1 MTKQLSI
8 TFTAQDRVSPVV
20 NRAMQSIGKMGTDA
34 LRVGRGM
41 AGAFGGVVSSLAS
54 VRGVVLGL
62 AGVLTGRAVLG
73 ALDGVAKRVDDIGR
87 SAARLGVSSATLSAY
102 DFIGRAA
109 GGGSFGAQDVTRA
122 QANAVAKLTE
132 AARLGTGE
140 GVVAARMLGARP
152 AELLDQFERTD
163 DFLGLFISKTQDL
176 SRGDQEVIARKLL
189 GESAGAMLP
198 TLNAGLAA
206 LERYRENAI
215 KLGVVYTP
223 ETIAR
228 VRVYSEAVANLSAA
242 WDGFKVRVLEAL
254 SGVLPQWINNAA
266 AFVAAIPKMVT
277 SAVETVRAALAGDA
291 DARYLLGEI
300 VVQVYAL
307 VGDVAREAV
316 RLAVAT
322 VVVGLRELPMLIIPV
337 GMELANA
344 LIVHP
349 VAAALKKIAEIAAYA
364 VPGYMSSAVSTQ
376 IAAVYGRMVDDGL
389 AAVDESVREFT
400 RARIAGLF
408 EGDVFAGLIDDSG
421 IDSLRARL
429 GIIGG
434 LADSVLGASDAI
446 AAVRPELAS
455 YGEILDQVRAS
466 QDKAAQSTGQAE
478 EQVRALRTSIGAL
491 YDEVANAKNLVVNA
505 LGGAINSFATGMADA
520 FVGLVTGAQSFGA
533 AMRDVLGGVLADL
546 GRVLLRAAILR
557 GLFGLFGAGN
567 LGGGSGTLFG
577 LPTSVVGINRGGLI
591 AAGGVLALASGG
603 IVPGPNVP
611 RDVVPAVLT
620 PGEAVITRRGVA
632 ANDLATIAYLNRG
645 GRVEPAGAAAGG
657 GGGGGMTVSV
667 SIVQHFG
674 GGSTASDRADA
685 AHRAAEA
692 VVAAIEQR
700 PGLARRMAR
709 RINGATS

>member
-1 MTKQLSI
+1 
-8 TFTAQDRVSPVV
+8 
-20 NRAMQSIGKMGTDA
+20 
-34 LRVGRGM
+34 M

-478 EQVRALRTSIGAL
+478 EQVRASQDKAAQSTGQAEEQVRALRTSIGAL